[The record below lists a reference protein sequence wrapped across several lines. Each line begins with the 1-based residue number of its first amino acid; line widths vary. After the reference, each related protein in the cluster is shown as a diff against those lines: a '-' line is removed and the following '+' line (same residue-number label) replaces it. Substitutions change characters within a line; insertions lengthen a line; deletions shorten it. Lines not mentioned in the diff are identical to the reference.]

1 MSPYQ
6 EEASAIVMLVATLIL
21 KTVAQMPIQHSLQ
34 MVYQHEHILAIIMEL
49 VILFCRFTSD

>member
-6 EEASAIVMLVATLIL
+6 EEASAIVILIATLIL
-21 KTVAQMPIQHSLQ
+21 KTVAQVPFQHSLQ

-49 VILFCRFTSD
+49 VILFL